1 MTVRHRLRT
10 LERRLA
16 PPVVGRLVIVTPDT
30 WPAAAEAAYRA
41 ACATGDRE
49 RRDAIIEAQT
59 GERPGTGPGIT
70 IIEIGGR
77 PDGPQ

>member
-1 MTVRHRLRT
+1 VTHRHRLRT

-16 PPVVGRLVIVTPDT
+16 PPDVGRLVIVTPDT

-41 ACATGDRE
+41 AWEAGDRE
-49 RRDAIIEAQT
+49 TRDTIIEAQT

-70 IIEIGGR
+70 IIEIATR
-77 PDGPQ
+77 DDGPQ